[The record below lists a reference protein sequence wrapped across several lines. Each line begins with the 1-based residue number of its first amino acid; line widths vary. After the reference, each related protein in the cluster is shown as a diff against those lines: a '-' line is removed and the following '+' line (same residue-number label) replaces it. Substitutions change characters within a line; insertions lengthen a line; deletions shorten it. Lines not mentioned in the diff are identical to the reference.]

1 MRSFLSIILILFA
14 AVSANSIVLSPA
26 QQQVDLREKG
36 QTVPHT
42 QWNIPADMPDV
53 YYNYATGIITIVDY
67 ANVTYNP
74 ISLIRVYGRTAFVLN
89 RLPQWGRSHSNYGK
103 PSVAAR
109 CQKKGCYAMKRLEKN
124 IYLSA

>member
-1 MRSFLSIILILFA
+1 MSNLAFERPTP
-14 AVSANSIVLSPA
+14 NE
-26 QQQVDLREKG
+26 QQVQMKKKSNNN
-36 QTVPHT
+36 PHSE
-42 QWNIPADMPDV
+42 WNIPADMPDV
-53 YYNYATGIITIVDY
+53 YYNYVSGTITIVDY

-74 ISLIRVYGRTAFVLN
+74 ISLIRIYGRTAFVLN

-109 CQKKGCYAMKRLEKN
+109 CQKKGCYAMKRLEKS

>member
-1 MRSFLSIILILFA
+1 MKKFLITIITLF
-14 AVSANSIVLSPA
+14 IVIPVYGIIEGTPA
-26 QQQVDLREKG
+26 YTQIFLKDKKN
-36 QTVPHT
+36 HFT

-53 YYNYATGIITIVDY
+53 YYDSELGVITIVDY

>member
-1 MRSFLSIILILFA
+1 MKKFLIIIITLF
-14 AVSANSIVLSPA
+14 IVIPVYGIIEGTPA
-26 QQQVDLREKG
+26 YTHISLNLKKH
-36 QTVPHT
+36 HT
-42 QWNIPADMPDV
+42 EVNIPADMPDV
-53 YYNYATGIITIVDY
+53 YYDSELGVITIVDY

-74 ISLIRVYGRTAFVLN
+74 ISLIRIYGRTAFVLN

-109 CQKKGCYAMKRLEKN
+109 CQKKGCYAMKRLEKS

>member
-1 MRSFLSIILILFA
+1 MMKRKLALIVSVMTFTAFA
-14 AVSANSIVLSPA
+14 YVNRNPA
-26 QQQVDLREKG
+26 DVHVKIKDKEQN
-36 QTVPHT
+36 HT
-42 QWNIPADMPDV
+42 EVNPPADMPDV
-53 YYNYATGIITIVDY
+53 YYDSELGVITIVDY